1 MIENRDRDE
10 DDRKHREM
18 DEDDKK
24 HIDTDENGRQH
35 KRQWKN
41 IHK

>member
-10 DDRKHREM
+10 GDRKRRER

-24 HIDTDENGRQH
+24 HIDIDENGRQH
-35 KRQWKN
+35 KRQWQN
-41 IHK
+41 IHR